1 MPDYAAFG
9 GCLRSELIFPELRE
23 RTGCAIDWTLRTA
36 PASAPLI
43 AVQRLGESEIAPGCR
58 VRLYRHAHGYRLEYD
73 DSGCYDVSADGREIV
88 WSSSSGASPA
98 VVRSDVTGRVLATA
112 LHAGG
117 VFCLHGCAVA
127 LERGAVALL
136 APKFHG
142 KSTLALALARGGG
155 RLITDD
161 VLPVIAG
168 PPARALP
175 GMHQVKLWGDSAAM
189 MGVLQPDTGAL
200 GKHLVHDF
208 PDDMLMFEA
217 SPLAAIY
224 LLAPAAA
231 AASGGRPCARAP
243 IASSMATMA
252 LVRHATLGELLGG
265 SEAALL
271 LDWATG
277 LARSVAVYRLDVAP
291 GLEQVPAVV
300 AQMLAWHGAS
310 AGRPAGVEP

>member
-36 PASAPLI
+36 PAAPSLI
-43 AVQRLGESEIAPGCR
+43 AEQLLGESDIAPGCR
-58 VRLYRHAHGYRLEYD
+58 VRMYRHAHGYRLEYD
-73 DSGCYDVSADGREIV
+73 DTGCYDVSADGRDIV
-88 WSSSSGASPA
+88 WSPGPVAPAA

-127 LERGAVALL
+127 MQRGAVALL

-161 VLPVIAG
+161 VLPVVVG
-168 PPARALP
+168 PPARAIP
-175 GMHQVKLWGDSAAM
+175 GMHQVKLWEDSAAI
-189 MGVLQPDTGAL
+189 MGVLQRDAGAL
-200 GKHLVHDF
+200 EKHLVHDF
-208 PDDMLMFEA
+208 PDDMLMFEP

-224 LLAPAAA
+224 LLAPAVDAA
-231 AASGGRPCARAP
+231 CAGRSCARSPVAT
-243 IASSMATMA
+243 SMATIA

-265 SEAALL
+265 SQAAVLL
-271 LDWATG
+271 GWASA
-277 LARSVAVYRLDVAP
+277 LAQNVPVYRLDVVP
-291 GLEQVPAVV
+291 GLDRVPEVAAQIVV
-300 AQMLAWHGAS
+300 WHGES
-310 AGRPAGVEP
+310 ADRPAGVAQ